1 MAVDKEVR
9 YDPSPLL
16 GSGSPLNIVVGA
28 RRMGKTYAFVR
39 HGIRRFLKTGEQF
52 VYLRRF
58 ERELKDTIGGSKTS
72 FFYPFLANNEFEDV
86 RLRVNGRLMECK
98 QEGGRWQTMGLLMSL
113 SKAQNYKGANSEG
126 VTGSI
131 IFDEFIK
138 EKKIPPYLPNEVDAL
153 VGLWSTLDGYNDTAR
168 VFMLA
173 NAADL
178 VNPYFA
184 AWKLPLP
191 KLGEILTVPHGAS
204 SITIQYADSAAFK
217 EQAKQTNIGRFVEG
231 SSYADYA
238 IENQFAQASGV
249 FVASKTSSAKF
260 AYSLVFGGVAYGVWT
275 DAKLGDVFV
284 SSTIPKDNELSFT
297 LLRQDMRPNMMQI
310 ERASPLL
317 RMLKN
322 TWLNG
327 GLYFETDAMREKFM
341 ESLQIIGIR

>member
-1 MAVDKEVR
+1 
-9 YDPSPLL
+9 
-16 GSGSPLNIVVGA
+16 
-28 RRMGKTYAFVR
+28 MGKTYALVR
-39 HGIRRFLKTGEQF
+39 HGIRRYLKTGEQF

-58 ERELKDTIGGSKTS
+58 ERELKDTIGGSKTA
-72 FFYPFLANNEFEDV
+72 FFHPFIANNEFDDV
-86 RLRVNGRLMECK
+86 SLRINGRLMECK
-98 QEGGRWQTMGLLMSL
+98 TEAGRWQTMGMLMSL

-126 VTGSI
+126 VTGTI

-138 EKKIPPYLPNEVDAL
+138 EKKIPPYLPNEPDSL
-153 VGLWSTLDGYNDTAR
+153 IGLWATLDGYNDTAR
-168 VFMLA
+168 LYMLA

-178 VNPYFA
+178 VNPYFN

-191 KLGEILTVPHGAS
+191 KLGEILTVPHGGS

-231 SSYADYA
+231 SDFADYA
-238 IENQFAQASGV
+238 IENKFAQASGV

-260 AYSLVFGGVAYGVWT
+260 AYSLIFAGTVYGIWT
-275 DAKLGDVFV
+275 DSRLGDVFV
-284 SSTIPKDNELSFT
+284 SSTIPKDCEMSFT

-322 TWLNG
+322 TWANG
-327 GLYFETDAMREKFM
+327 ALFFESDQMREEFM
-341 ESLQIIGIR
+341 GSLQVIGVR